1 LPNPNNRI
9 EIVPEKNAAGMFQ
22 MKVFCAFGSR
32 DMMSIDKT
40 ARMLSDYLLKSKLGI
55 ATVDNDSIFFNTWG
69 WAHPS
74 GITRFGSSP
83 KESVCDSNGRV
94 WAYQN
99 LFING
104 SSVFPTVGYANPAWT
119 IVALGL
125 RLGDYLLR
133 ESKKS

>member
-1 LPNPNNRI
+1 
-9 EIVPEKNAAGMFQ
+9 
-22 MKVFCAFGSR
+22 
-32 DMMSIDKT
+32 
-40 ARMLSDYLLKSKLGI
+40 
-55 ATVDNDSIFFNTWG
+55 
-69 WAHPS
+69 
-74 GITRFGSSP
+74 
-83 KESVCDSNGRV
+83 V

-104 SSVFPTVGYANPAWT
+104 SSLFPTVGYANPAWT